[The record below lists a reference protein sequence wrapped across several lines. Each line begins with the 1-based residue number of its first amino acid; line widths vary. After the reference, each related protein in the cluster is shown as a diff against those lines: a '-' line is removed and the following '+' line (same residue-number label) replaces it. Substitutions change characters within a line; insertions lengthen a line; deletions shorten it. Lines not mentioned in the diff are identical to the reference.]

1 MDKKTEMTVEKV
13 ASSSILRASL
23 KTLFNLPRSEQ
34 KSFFDESMRNIA
46 LSIPLIL
53 NELDSSEVI
62 NKAKQVTLLV
72 AMAREIMQDTK
83 DKGLKDSI
91 KIERLS

>member
-1 MDKKTEMTVEKV
+1 MEKKAEITMEKV
-13 ASSSILRASL
+13 ISSSIVKASL
-23 KTLFNLPRSEQ
+23 KSLFSLSKHEQ
-34 KSFFDESMRNIA
+34 TAFFNESMRNIA

-53 NELDSSEVI
+53 NELDSSDVI

-72 AMAREIMQDTK
+72 GMAREIMQDAE
-83 DKGLKDSI
+83 DKPLKDSI

>member
-1 MDKKTEMTVEKV
+1 MEKV
-13 ASSSILRASL
+13 ISSSIVKASL
-23 KTLFNLPRSEQ
+23 KSIFNLPAKEQ
-34 KSFFDESMRNIA
+34 NEFFRESMRNMA

-53 NELDSSEVI
+53 NELDSSDVI

-72 AMAREIMQDTK
+72 GMAREIMQDAE
-83 DKGLKDSI
+83 DKPLKDSI

>member
-1 MDKKTEMTVEKV
+1 MEKKTEITMEKV
-13 ASSSILRASL
+13 ISSSIVKASL
-23 KTLFNLPRSEQ
+23 KSIFNLPAKEQ
-34 KSFFDESMRNIA
+34 NEFFRESMRNMA

-72 AMAREIMQDTK
+72 GMAREIMQDAE
-83 DKGLKDSI
+83 DKGVKDSI

>member
-1 MDKKTEMTVEKV
+1 MEKKTEITMEKV
-13 ASSSILRASL
+13 VSSSIVKASL
-23 KTLFNLPRSEQ
+23 KSIFNLPKHEQ
-34 KSFFDESMRNIA
+34 KIFFDESMRNIA

-91 KIERLS
+91 KIERLI